1 MNEDITCQEV
11 KDRLEKGDKFNF
23 IDVREEW
30 EYEEANIGA
39 TLIPLGDL
47 PTRISE
53 IESMKNEEIIVHC
66 KSGARSGRAKKFL
79 NSQGFTNVRNM
90 EGGITAYLEL

>member
-1 MNEDITCQEV
+1 MNEDITCQKV
-11 KDRLEKGDKFNF
+11 KERLENGEKFNF

-47 PTRISE
+47 PNRISE
-53 IESMKNEEIIVHC
+53 IEHLKNEEIIVHC